1 MEGLGEDYV
10 GYNDTIRRDE
20 QFGLCSLRLGRQLQV
35 GFAIT
40 VEPGLYFI
48 PQLIDLWKA
57 EKKFDQFIDYAEVE
71 KFKDFGGV
79 RLEDDVLVT
88 EDGCCLLGMPIP
100 RTIDEVEA
108 ACSA

>member
-1 MEGLGEDYV
+1 MIKR
-10 GYNDTIRRDE
+10 NP
-20 QFGLCSLRLGRQLQV
+20 QFGLCSLRLGRPLQV
-35 GFAIT
+35 GFAVT

-57 EKKFDQFIDYAEVE
+57 ENKFDQFIDYREVE
-71 KFKDFGGV
+71 KFRDFGGI

-88 EDGCCLLGMPIP
+88 ADGCRLLGKAIP

-108 ACSA
+108 ACLA